1 MINFKGFLFNFKNIF
16 KTALYKLYFPSF
28 QSQYLEI
35 CSCVIFFILLVSYY
49 SISAVEIEV
58 RKEEITTACRESVM

>member
-1 MINFKGFLFNFKNIF
+1 MINFKGLLFNFKNIF

-35 CSCVIFFILLVSYY
+35 LILFLERSVPVPFFFHSLGVILFNFS
-49 SISAVEIEV
+49 SGN
-58 RKEEITTACRESVM
+58 